1 MHLRYSACKDIR
13 VEGRPFIVKNSSRS
27 TISVIKNQGSKD
39 VTNKWELEIGNINL
53 RNKSYNLD
61 VGDQFL
67 KQAEGEHASV
77 ASFARHTLQLL
88 TMGAPAELLT
98 ASQKASIDEIKHA
111 KMCYGLAGNFLRS
124 RVEAGVLDVEE
135 SLEFSTHK
143 DIIQSVIT
151 EGCIGE
157 TLSAIQMK
165 VGSQSA
171 KQSVVKQILEEI
183 AIDESKHAQ
192 LAWNTI
198 QWAIER
204 YPELQS
210 FIKDIFSNILEKGLE
225 QEALDYDEPREF
237 VSECD
242 QEDKNRFLRHHGILN
257 GKAKTQVEKVGIQDI
272 VEPILKQKFLYVD
285 KISEN
290 IMKLTLDDV

>member
-1 MHLRYSACKDIR
+1 MQLRYSACKDVR

-39 VTNKWELEIGNINL
+39 VTNKWELEIGHINL

-124 RVEAGVLDVEE
+124 RVEAGVLDVEK

-165 VGSQSA
+165 VGSHSA

-198 QWAIER
+198 QWAFKR

-210 FIKDIFSNILEKGLE
+210 FIKDTFNNILEKDLK
-225 QEALDYDEPREF
+225 QEASDYDEPKEF
-237 VSECD
+237 VSRCD
-242 QEDKNRFLRHHGILN
+242 QEDKNRFLLDHGILN
-257 GKAKTQVEKVGIQDI
+257 EKAKSQVDEVGILDI
-272 VEPILKQKFLYVD
+272 VKPNLKQNFLTVD

-290 IMKLTLDDV
+290 IMKMNLDDI